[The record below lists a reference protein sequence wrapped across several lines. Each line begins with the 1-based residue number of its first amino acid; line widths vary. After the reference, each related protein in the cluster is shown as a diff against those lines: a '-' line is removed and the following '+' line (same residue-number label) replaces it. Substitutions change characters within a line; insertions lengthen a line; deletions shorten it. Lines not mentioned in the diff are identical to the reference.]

1 MTKNVSGLFDNFK
14 FWGFKVPT
22 ASLTRQ
28 HGGRAHL
35 QKLQSRLKGV
45 VDSGNLLLLWLRRES
60 TTLCCSN
67 CKSQSGQCSRPADW
81 RPPTIG
87 QLRQQHTFFSAPGF
101 SAKWQLQLRQLP
113 AAAHDAALLQV
124 QLHFFG
130 QHPTDAAEMFR
141 YFRSIRATISLSDD
155 FIPGKT
161 KQMTTTTTTTMT
173 TTADVHAR
181 NMEPLFEIVAS
192 LLCGCLINHQ
202 SKKYTC
208 WDS

>member
-1 MTKNVSGLFDNFK
+1 MTKNVSGLFDSFK
-14 FWGFKVPT
+14 FWGFKVPP

-141 YFRSIRATISLSDD
+141 YFRSIGATISLWWLYSRENKTNDD
-155 FIPGKT
+155 DDDDDDNNDDDDDDSRCSRSKYGTIVGNSGFSF
-161 KQMTTTTTTTMT
+161 MW
-173 TTADVHAR
+173 
-181 NMEPLFEIVAS
+181 LF
-192 LLCGCLINHQ
+192 N
-202 SKKYTC
+202 
-208 WDS
+208 